1 MTLSL
6 SSAAST
12 APTLRCVPGAVTA
25 VANSINEGPAKGMP
39 AITSSPTTDSEEP
52 GDPLLNADGDVIG
65 LLYDAD
71 PGTGTATTFLPT
83 QLVLGVSDDLRSDNR
98 VVHGWLGLTGTDA
111 AAAGSGTAGA
121 EVAAVKADGP
131 ANGRIH
137 AGEEI
142 VGVDDSPVR
151 TMAELRGRLYVLA
164 PGTTVQLSVLSGNV
178 TRVVDVTLTSS
189 S

>member
-1 MTLSL
+1 
-6 SSAAST
+6 
-12 APTLRCVPGAVTA
+12 
-25 VANSINEGPAKGMP
+25 MP